1 MSQDREATRRFDLF
15 KKMGALRDA
24 LGTDLAKVVTAA
36 TSTGVYQRVNALVAG
51 PILLASALL
60 REKREAAMS
69 DLLGQ
74 LNMPSREDVLTLSQR
89 LTRIEMT
96 LDDLGAGMDQMQR
109 RTVSRPQR
117 SSSREANPR
126 DASPVDGRQS
136 GVLSALA
143 PAAPK
148 SKEA

>member
-1 MSQDREATRRFDLF
+1 MSQDKEADRRFDLV
-15 KKMGALRDA
+15 KKLRALRDA
-24 LGTDLAKVVTAA
+24 VGADISKVAIA
-36 TSTGVYQRVNALVAG
+36 FTSTGVYHRVNALVAA

-69 DLLGQ
+69 DLLGR

-96 LDDLGAGMDQMQR
+96 LDDLGAGMDQMR

-117 SSSREANPR
+117 TATREANPR
-126 DASPVDGRQS
+126 EASPIDGRPS
-136 GVLSALA
+136 GVLSALT